1 MTRTPLSLAL
11 TWLLLAAGCSTVNG
25 VFERPASRLD
35 MAREALHG
43 GAFTTAD
50 QILSALAAE
59 EPGTAEGHE
68 ALFLLGLLH
77 LDPRNPAWSP
87 AEAEVVLARYLEFPF
102 GEHRPEGVALY
113 ALARRLAKPQIAAT
127 TARTVPLPVDE
138 PELPQ
143 QGTGSEA
150 TAAEGEVSEADR
162 LRAEVAARDRELA
175 KLRDEIERI
184 RRRLT
189 PSPPG

>member
-11 TWLLLAAGCSTVNG
+11 SWLLLAAGCSTVNG

-35 MAREALHG
+35 TAREALHG

-59 EPGTAEGHE
+59 EARTAEGHE

-102 GEHRPEGVALY
+102 GAHRPEGVALY

-127 TARTVPLPVDE
+127 TARTVPLPADE
-138 PELPQ
+138 PGPPQ
-143 QGTGSEA
+143 QGAGSQA
-150 TAAEGEVSEADR
+150 TAAGEASEVDR

-189 PSPPG
+189 PPPPG